1 MTLIDT
7 NKDTTDEVKEQR
19 QRYSFKRILK
29 EFSLKNNKN
38 TEVSRQDTGFG
49 SITLKYL
56 PFIFGVVKQ
65 RHLKHYPKYSYEELL
80 EVALIASLTAEKRFK
95 PELKWDFSTY
105 ARRDIEGALVQYV
118 SSLTKLQ
125 LNLYNKVLRFI
136 SEYSSK
142 TGKHPSKESIIKG
155 LNITEEKYQH
165 LLQDLEPPYIVQYMQ
180 ISEDGSEIELGIDT
194 ETPEDSIVIRDVL
207 KIISQLEDTTRELI
221 ELSVIQEM
229 SLDAIA
235 SYLGIQKSEAQAR
248 VDSAKADLKDILEL
262 HGITY

>member
-1 MTLIDT
+1 MTLTDT
-7 NKDTTDEVKEQR
+7 NKDKNDDLKESR
-19 QRYSFKRILK
+19 QKYSFKKILK
-29 EFSLKNNKN
+29 EFSLKNTNN
-38 TEVSRQDTGFG
+38 TLEEKSFG
-49 SITLKYL
+49 SLTIKYL

-118 SSLTKLQ
+118 SSLSKIQ
-125 LNLYNKVLRFI
+125 LELYNKVLRFI

-142 TGKHPSKESIIKG
+142 TGKHPSKESILKG
-155 LNITEEKYQH
+155 LKISEEKYNH
-165 LLQDLEPPYIVQYMQ
+165 LLQDLEPPYIVQYTQ
-180 ISEDGSEIELGIDT
+180 ITEDGTEVELGIDN
-194 ETPEDSIVIRDVL
+194 ETPEDSIIVRDIL
-207 KIISQLEDTTRELI
+207 KIISTLDADIKELI
-221 ELSVIQEM
+221 ELSVIQEL

-262 HGITY
+262 HGIVY